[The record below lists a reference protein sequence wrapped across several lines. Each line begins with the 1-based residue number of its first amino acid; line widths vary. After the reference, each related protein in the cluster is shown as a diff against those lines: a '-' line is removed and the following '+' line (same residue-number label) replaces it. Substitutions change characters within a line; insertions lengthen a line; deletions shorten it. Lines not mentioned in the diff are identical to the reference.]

1 MMPIFRSLNLLRQR
15 AKPIH
20 NGRVVQFTLAR
31 PLFLL
36 VPVQRLEFLSRKWVV
51 NGS

>member
-20 NGRVVQFTLAR
+20 NDIMEWCSL
-31 PLFLL
+31 LL
-36 VPVQRLEFLSRKWVV
+36 VPVQRFEFLSRKWVV